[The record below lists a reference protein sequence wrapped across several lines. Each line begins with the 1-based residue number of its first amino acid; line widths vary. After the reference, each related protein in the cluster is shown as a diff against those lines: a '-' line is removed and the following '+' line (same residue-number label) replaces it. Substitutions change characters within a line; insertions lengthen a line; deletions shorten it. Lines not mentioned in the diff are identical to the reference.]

1 MEQLLGSQGTSEP
14 EFAWF
19 WPLLVVRRSGLVVLV
34 EQVVPHTF
42 LRTKLFTH
50 VFGGAVEAQKLS
62 AAAAKDACETA
73 QKERADGTP
82 ARGSAL
88 VTQFHRQIDEAYAGS
103 S

>member
-1 MEQLLGSQGTSEP
+1 
-14 EFAWF
+14 
-19 WPLLVVRRSGLVVLV
+19 VLF

-62 AAAAKDACETA
+62 TAAIKDACEAA

-82 ARGSAL
+82 AQGSVL
-88 VTQFHRQIDEAYAGS
+88 VAQFHQQLDEAYAGS

>member
-1 MEQLLGSQGTSEP
+1 M
-14 EFAWF
+14 
-19 WPLLVVRRSGLVVLV
+19 VRRLGPVVLV

-50 VFGGAVEAQKLS
+50 VFGGAVEAQKFS
-62 AAAAKDACETA
+62 AESTRQACEREQA
-73 QKERADGTP
+73 ERASGTP

-88 VTQFHRQIDEAYAGS
+88 VAQFHHQLDEAYAGS